1 MTSDA
6 ITSSNTEQAVL
17 GGQHDMRFS
26 VASNDTLAELDRR
39 KSGQIDAND
48 VRVALHQLR
57 FMRKAVLVMSIFSI
71 VLIIGMFASSY
82 MAIQL
87 AKDMGVQ
94 TGRLVDSNGRGV
106 STVQQVDSVGG
117 ISNTSRRLREI
128 EGAGEGRRLSVG
140 ELNIDGTYFQETL
153 SGFLSGKTE
162 WVASLPDG
170 SMRRVVILGTNG
182 NFAWGFSG
190 SWPYL
195 YEWTSSCPAAA
206 EAECV
211 INYMAVNEIS
221 GSGTQRLLKSRAD
234 ISEEGEDMERVLQS
248 IKYPHYY

>member
-1 MTSDA
+1 
-6 ITSSNTEQAVL
+6 
-17 GGQHDMRFS
+17 MRFS
-26 VASNDTLAELDRR
+26 VASTDTLAELDRK

-57 FMRKAVLVMSIFSI
+57 FMRKAVLFMSIFSI

-94 TGRLVDSNGRGV
+94 TGRLVDSTGRGV

-117 ISNTSRRLREI
+117 ISDTSRRLD
-128 EGAGEGRRLSVG
+128 EGDFRRLSVG

-170 SMRRVVILGTNG
+170 SVRRVVVLGSNG

-206 EAECV
+206 AAECV

-234 ISEEGEDMERVLQS
+234 IGEEGEDMERVLQS

>member
-1 MTSDA
+1 MDA
-6 ITSSNTEQAVL
+6 STSSNTEQAVL
-17 GGQHDMRFS
+17 DGQQHMMFS
-26 VASNDTLAELDRR
+26 VASNDTLAELDRK

-57 FMRKAVLVMSIFSI
+57 FMRKAVLFMSIFSI

-94 TGRLVDSNGRGV
+94 TGRLVDSTGRGV

-117 ISNTSRRLREI
+117 ISGELNTSRRLD
-128 EGAGEGRRLSVG
+128 EGDFRRLSVG

-153 SGFLSGKTE
+153 NGFLSGKTE

-170 SMRRVVILGTNG
+170 SVRRVVVLGSNG

-206 EAECV
+206 AAECV
-211 INYMAVNEIS
+211 IKYMAVNEIS
-221 GSGTQRLLKSRAD
+221 DSGTQRLLKSRAD
-234 ISEEGEDMERVLQS
+234 IGEEGEDMERVLQS